1 MDDELTSD
9 EIDELS
15 KAMEG
20 PESEEEAASA
30 ADDAG
35 DAEEGTVEDVSVE
48 EPVAE
53 DKEAAAS
60 AQSISHAQFMQL
72 EEPERAEDSPVKP
85 IERMFDVKVNV
96 EVILGTTRM
105 SLEEILKLEE
115 GSVIE
120 LAKLAGEPVDI
131 LANGRLIA
139 RAEVVVID
147 DNFGVK
153 IIEITGMRKFAALQ
167 A

>member
-20 PESEEEAASA
+20 PESEEEAA
-30 ADDAG
+30 ADADA
-35 DAEEGTVEDVSVE
+35 DADADVVEEAPAEEPSVDE
-48 EPVAE
+48 TEPPE
-53 DKEAAAS
+53 S

-72 EEPERAEDSPVKP
+72 EEPEHAEDSPVKP

-153 IIEITGMRKFAALQ
+153 IIEITGMRKFASLQ